1 MKKHRQPQKK
11 ATNRVPGGKAAKPAS
26 AAARRDERPDAAL
39 RATNAETAPGRLE
52 VASLRFYSG
61 AKTLD
66 FRLAFAVF
74 LAGIAAVFASLV
86 FQHDYAFFELGYLF
100 TLSIYD
106 LVLALLGLSVCIGM
120 ADSRRDIAFILA
132 GFLGVLLPMLLA
144 FDAVF
149 QIILK
154 SPLGDVLFLIAPAA
168 VLSSGAVLWLP
179 AWCRRFAAP
188 VSAAVIA
195 LSLALF
201 IGLDDFGIGIG
212 EFATSAVL
220 SALWFLLVPGLMLR
234 PFRGAWLIIP
244 ARIIGSWLV
253 VISIIET
260 AALYAP
266 PGEAPPPPTPGII
279 DQKGTLMPLDPAV
292 LEGLADAP
300 DLFGE
305 EPPPDAASD
314 DPLALPETGALPAD
328 PSPAARSV
336 TQPAFP

>member
-1 MKKHRQPQKK
+1 MKKQKQTRRK
-11 ATNRVPGGKAAKPAS
+11 AAQRSPAGTLAKPAASAGDRALQTQTAFAAAGSERVPGRAEA
-26 AAARRDERPDAAL
+26 AAL
-39 RATNAETAPGRLE
+39 RFRT
-52 VASLRFYSG
+52 G
-61 AKTLD
+61 AKTLE

-74 LAGIAAVFASLV
+74 LAGIAAVVASLV
-86 FQHDYAFFELGYLF
+86 VQHEYAFFELGYLF

-120 ADSRRDIAFILA
+120 AEMRRDIGLILA
-132 GFLGVLLPMLLA
+132 GFLGVLVPMLLA

-149 QIILK
+149 QMILK
-154 SPLGDVLFLIAPAA
+154 SPLGEVLYLIAPAA

-212 EFATSAVL
+212 AFATSAVL

-234 PFRGAWLIIP
+234 PFRGVWLIIP
-244 ARIIGSWLV
+244 ARIIGSWLL

-266 PGEAPPPPTPGII
+266 PGEAPPPPTPSIT
-279 DQKGTLMPLDPAV
+279 DQEGTLMPLDPAV
-292 LEGLADAP
+292 REGLADAP

-305 EPPPDAASD
+305 APPPDAASD
-314 DPLALPETGALPAD
+314 DPLALPETGELPAD
-328 PSPAARSV
+328 RSPAARSV
-336 TQPAFP
+336 TPPAFP